1 MEDDLLYTLFPLCDT
16 LSKLYFALLEASSFY
31 NKDEYLTFDVNDE
44 KNSEITRYKA
54 RVVFSEFDITGYSFN
69 GRFKPIQPPL
79 NSYIHLTNNLK
90 EIKDFLLEEEEHQN
104 SETGKLERCH
114 CNTPIVHKFEVRSR
128 ITTKNVYP
136 VGRVCI
142 MKFADTDTLQIM
154 KQVSQVIIK
163 HSCSNEKKRRQLEL
177 KAMRQE
183 DKIIRKKKRVCN
195 YDCYCKLI
203 AHVNSQSL
211 DPLLF
216 DIRKI
221 NTKKY
226 MNDYMKALGFT
237 HSVTYV

>member
-31 NKDEYLTFDVNDE
+31 NKDEYLTFDINDK
-44 KNSEITRYKA
+44 KNSEITRSKA
-54 RVVFSEFDITGYSFN
+54 RFVFSEFDITGYAFN
-69 GRFKPIQPPL
+69 GEFSHFKQPL
-79 NSYIHLTNNLK
+79 NYGIHLMENLEK
-90 EIKDFLLEEEEHQN
+90 IKKKLLEEKEETRKIGH
-104 SETGKLERCH
+104 CH
-114 CNTPIVHKFEVRSR
+114 CGTRISHQFEVRSR
-128 ITTKNVYP
+128 ITNKNVYP
-136 VGRVCI
+136 VGRICI
-142 MKFADTDTLQIM
+142 MKFADTDILEIM
-154 KQVSQVIIK
+154 KQVGQLIIK
-163 HSCSNEKKRRQLEL
+163 HNCSKEKKRRQMEL

-183 DKIIRKKKRVCN
+183 DKVIRKKKRVCN
-195 YDCYCKLI
+195 YDCCCKLI